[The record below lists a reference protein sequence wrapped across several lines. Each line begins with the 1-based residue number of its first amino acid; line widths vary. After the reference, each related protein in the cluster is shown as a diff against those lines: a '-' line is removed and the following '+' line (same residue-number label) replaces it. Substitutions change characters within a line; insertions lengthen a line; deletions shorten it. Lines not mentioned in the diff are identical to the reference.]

1 MVDTSSELFSQRL
14 SDRDLRRITQLVEET
29 AGIHLPEHKRSMV
42 ELRTARR
49 ARAAGIPDLA
59 GYCEI
64 VFSDEGEHERFRLI
78 DALTT
83 NKTEFFRESDH
94 FGQLLEVVVPN
105 IVRGRGAEPRQ
116 APRLNVWSAGCSSG
130 EEPYTI
136 AIVLARYALLHPPL
150 DFSVLGTDICSRTLE
165 TAVSG
170 VYGEEDIAR
179 VPPEY
184 RKTAFLRNR
193 NHELRLV
200 RVAPEIR
207 QHVQFARHNLLSES
221 PPIAEKFDVI
231 FCRNV
236 IIYFE
241 RHNQI
246 RVLEN
251 LARALA
257 PGGYLFVGHSEAL
270 HGMPLPLEHAGPT
283 LYRKQ
288 E

>member
-1 MVDTSSELFSQRL
+1 MADTSSELFSQRL

-49 ARAAGIPDLA
+49 ARAAGIADLA
-59 GYCEI
+59 GYCDI
-64 VFSDEGEHERFRLI
+64 VFSEAGEQERFRLI

-83 NKTEFFRESDH
+83 NKTEFFREADH
-94 FGQLLEVVVPN
+94 FAQLIDVVVPEV
-105 IVRGRGAEPRQ
+105 VRGRLAEAHGATPLR
-116 APRLNVWSAGCSSG
+116 AWSAGCSSG
-130 EEPYTI
+130 EEPYTL

-165 TAVSG
+165 KAVTA
-170 VYGEEDIAR
+170 VYGEEDITR

-184 RKTAFLRNR
+184 RNTAFLRNR
-193 NHELRLV
+193 NHDLRLV

-207 QHVQFARHNLLSES
+207 QHVEFSRHNLLSDV
-221 PPIAEKFDVI
+221 PPVPEKFDVI

-241 RHNQI
+241 RHTQI
-246 RVLEN
+246 KVLEN

-270 HGMPLPLEHAGPT
+270 HGMPLPLEHVGPT

-288 E
+288 C